1 MSLILLTNDDGV
13 NSPGL
18 LALKEAVQAV
28 GEVVVFAP
36 DHNWSAAGHRKTMHK
51 PLRVQEAALADGSPA
66 FVTNGGPADCV
77 ALAVLGV
84 LPQAPDLVISGI
96 NPGSNVA
103 QDMTYSGTVAASLEA
118 LISGIPALAVSVAVG
133 RGGSADFR
141 CAARYATLLAREVL
155 SSGRKDLLLNVNVP
169 GIPCNQIKGVEITRL
184 GTRIYRDVLVRR
196 QDPRG
201 KEYYWI
207 GGEPPGGVV
216 EDGTDIG
223 ALAANKVSV
232 TPLQLDLT
240 AHHVM
245 DDLRAWQLGAIEEE
259 EDAHGSVDRG

>member
-1 MSLILLTNDDGV
+1 VSVILLTNDDGV

-18 LALKEAVQAV
+18 LALKGALDGV
-28 GEVVVFAP
+28 GEVMVFAP
-36 DHNWSAAGHRKTMHK
+36 EHNWSAAGHRKTMHK
-51 PLRVQEAALADGSPA
+51 PLRVEEAKLADGSPA
-66 FVTNGGPADCV
+66 LVTNGGPADCV

-84 LPQAPDLVISGI
+84 LPKTPDLVISGI

-118 LISGIPALAVSVAVG
+118 LISGIPAMAVSVAVG

-141 CAARYATLLAREVL
+141 CAARYAALLARKLL

-169 GIPCNQIKGVEITRL
+169 GIPCHQIKGVEITRL

-207 GGEPPGGVV
+207 GGEPPTGVI

-223 ALAANKVSV
+223 ALAADKVSV

-240 AHHVM
+240 ARHVM
-245 DDLRAWQLGAIEEE
+245 DDLRAWQLGVIE
-259 EDAHGSVDRG
+259 DGGQLADSF

>member
-1 MSLILLTNDDGV
+1 VSLILLTNDDGV

-18 LALKEAVQAV
+18 LALKEALDPV

-36 DHNWSAAGHRKTMHK
+36 EHNWSAAGHRKTMHK
-51 PLRVQEAALADGSPA
+51 PLRVEDATLADGSSA
-66 FVTNGGPADCV
+66 LVTNGGPADCV

-118 LISGIPALAVSVAVG
+118 LISGIPALAVSVVVS

-141 CAARYATLLAREVL
+141 CAARYAALLARRVL

-169 GIPCNQIKGVEITRL
+169 GVPCSQIKGVEVTRL

-196 QDPRG
+196 QDPRN

-207 GGEPPGGVV
+207 GGEPPTGVI

-240 AHHVM
+240 ARHAM
-245 DDLRAWQLGAIEEE
+245 DDLRAWQLGVIEEE
-259 EDAHGSVDRG
+259 EPHGPVDRD

>member
-18 LALKEAVQAV
+18 LALKEAVSAV

-51 PLRVQEAALADGSPA
+51 PLRVQEATLADGSPA
-66 FVTNGGPADCV
+66 LVTNGGPADCV

-84 LPQAPDLVISGI
+84 LPQVPDLVISGI

-133 RGGSADFR
+133 RGGIPDFQ
-141 CAARYATLLAREVL
+141 CAGRYAALLARKVL

-169 GIPCNQIKGVEITRL
+169 AGPCAEIKGVEITRL

-207 GGEPPGGVV
+207 GGEPPTGVI

-240 AHHVM
+240 AHHAV
-245 DDLRAWQLGAIEEE
+245 DELRNWQLGIVEQEES
-259 EDAHGSVDRG
+259 HGSVDHD